1 MGPTRTIPQTTPQ
14 TKGIAGPP
22 AGAPYPS
29 NMASHDSSAAPL
41 AGRTLLVTG
50 ASSGTGLA
58 GVLAWHR
65 LGAEILVGSRSAA
78 SCADVADRMGNVR
91 VHPFVADLGDPAGI
105 DVAIDNLEGSGN
117 TPTDI
122 LHFAA
127 GGLEPILRPLLRLTA
142 GLRRIAPSQG
152 RDQALVDG
160 RAEMERLVA
169 APRANHARRRPDH
182 PLRER
187 LVGNGGRRLPGLLQL
202 GGRQQ
207 DAPRAVARHR
217 GEAVGAQEDRRHRRG
232 GARHK
237 RHEHGKA
244 DRPEHRATDDAGRPV
259 RLSGRLC
266 DHGGDHQRGDPASAG
281 TARPDRDSAPG
292 LPGGVRRAHRRHRSR
307 GSGGGVTGP
316 PVGGREEAAATPRRP
331 GAHPI
336 PPAPWRVAGRG
347 PATRLRGCAAKR

>member
-1 MGPTRTIPQTTPQ
+1 
-14 TKGIAGPP
+14 
-22 AGAPYPS
+22 
-29 NMASHDSSAAPL
+29 MASHDSSAAPL

-58 GVLAWHR
+58 GALAWHR

-142 GLRRIAPSQG
+142 GLRRIAPSQE

-169 APRANHARRRPDH
+169 ATSATGMAVNYEGPRR
-182 PLRER
+182 LLER
-187 LVGNGGRRLPGLLQL
+187 LGPTMHDGGRIILFASVWSEMAGAGCPAFYSSVADSKTRLERWLDTEARQWAPRKIAATVVVAHVISDTSTGRLIDRNIAPLMTPEDQSAFRAAYVTTEETISAVTRLLLGPPGPTGILRRVYQVGSDELT
-202 GGRQQ
+202 
-207 DAPRAVARHR
+207 DAIAPEVRAVA
-217 GEAVGAQEDRRHRRG
+217 
-232 GARHK
+232 
-237 RHEHGKA
+237 
-244 DRPEHRATDDAGRPV
+244 
-259 RLSGRLC
+259 
-266 DHGGDHQRGDPASAG
+266 
-281 TARPDRDSAPG
+281 
-292 LPGGVRRAHRRHRSR
+292 SR
-307 GSGGGVTGP
+307 VP
-316 PVGGREEAAATPRRP
+316 
-331 GAHPI
+331 
-336 PPAPWRVAGRG
+336 
-347 PATRLRGCAAKR
+347 L